1 MDQISVFMDGEANR
15 AEAKMTILRLRQSDE
30 CQDAWHT
37 FHLIGDALRRDSVL
51 SDGFMTRFS
60 ARMES
65 EPLLRAPHLKWRR
78 SVNYALSAAASLAA
92 VAVVLTLVLADNPL
106 RPQMPL
112 ASVTQSEAAS
122 VAQAPAAQPTPAP
135 PAHRKVN
142 EYLMAHQEFSPST
155 ALQGVAPGFAVRSAV
170 RHWKE
175 QSR

>member
-92 VAVVLTLVLADNPL
+92 VAVVLLLKRLRLSKSTTCACLLLLRFTHAPL
-106 RPQMPL
+106 FTFG
-112 ASVTQSEAAS
+112 SAAMTEYLG
-122 VAQAPAAQPTPAP
+122 VGREK
-135 PAHRKVN
+135 RKV
-142 EYLMAHQEFSPST
+142 
-155 ALQGVAPGFAVRSAV
+155 
-170 RHWKE
+170 K
-175 QSR
+175 